1 MKLAL
6 GTAQFGMDYGATNET
21 GQVGLE
27 EVRAILDLA
36 RERGVEVLDTAFQY
50 GDSEAV
56 LGLALP
62 PEHSFKIIT
71 KTPSFKTGRI
81 EPVHAE
87 ELERVFRDS
96 LARLRQSSVY
106 GLLVHH
112 APDLTVEGSR
122 CLLDLVEGFKSEGLV
137 KKAGVSVYNSADLDA
152 VLARWRPDI
161 VQLPLNV
168 LDQRMIA
175 SGHLERLKG
184 LGIEVHVRSIFL
196 QGILLEEPA
205 SLKPWFEPVRE
216 HLLRYRSYLAG
227 RGLTPLQGALSLISS
242 MEAVDYVLV
251 GVLSTSQMKEII
263 AAIDRERSRAQAEPL
278 DLSPFACQ
286 NELMINPATWKL
298 N

>member
-205 SLKPWFEPVRE
+205 SLKSWFDPVRD
-216 HLLRYRSYLAG
+216 HLVRYRRYLAAQ
-227 RGLTPLQGALSLISS
+227 GLTPLQGALSLISS

-251 GVLSTSQMKEII
+251 GVLSTSQMKDII
-263 AAIDRERSRAQAEPL
+263 AAIDKEQTRGQTL
-278 DLSPFACQ
+278 DLSSFACQ

>member
-6 GTAQFGMDYGATNET
+6 GTAQFGMNYGATNET

-36 RERGVEVLDTAFQY
+36 QERGVEVLDTAFQY
-50 GDSEAV
+50 GESEAV

-62 PEHSFKIIT
+62 PEHGFKIIT

-81 EPVHAE
+81 EPAHAE

-112 APDLTVEGSR
+112 APDLTVEGSE
-122 CLLDLVEGFKSEGLV
+122 CLLDLVEGFKSDGLV
-137 KKAGVSVYNSADLDA
+137 KKIGVSVYNSADLDA

-168 LDQRMIA
+168 LDQRMIE
-175 SGHLERLKG
+175 SGHLERLRD

-196 QGILLEEPA
+196 QGILLEEPE
-205 SLKPWFEPVRE
+205 SLKPWFEPVRDQ
-216 HLLRYRSYLAG
+216 LLRYRSYLAEL
-227 RGLTPLQGALSLISS
+227 GLTPLQGALSLISS
-242 MEAVDYVLV
+242 IEAIDYVLV
-251 GVLSTSQMKEII
+251 GVLSTEQMKEIL
-263 AAIDRERSRAQAEPL
+263 ASLDNRGPSL